1 MSKFVPFTSDE
12 NVREIGRGLIH
23 RTLPKSAWTR
33 AAHFASTM
41 WLISHH
47 GRIFVARELPGF
59 IRAYNEAIGGVNSET
74 SGYHETITQASIRA
88 ADAFLASS
96 PPRPL
101 FATCNAL
108 MASPLG
114 KSEWLLAY
122 WSRARLFSVEARRV
136 WVDPDMQIFPF

>member
-12 NVREIGRGLIH
+12 NVREIGRGLIR
-23 RTLPKSAWTR
+23 RTLPKSAWTH

-114 KSEWLLAY
+114 KSEWLLDY